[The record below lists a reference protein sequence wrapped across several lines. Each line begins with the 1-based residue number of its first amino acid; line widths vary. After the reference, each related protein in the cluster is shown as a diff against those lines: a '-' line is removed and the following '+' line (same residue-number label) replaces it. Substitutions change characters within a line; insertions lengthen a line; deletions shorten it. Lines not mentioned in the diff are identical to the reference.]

1 MTRGSC
7 LSGAELPPLPLD
19 EWLPT
24 KETLHRYAQTVGKV
38 RLDTR
43 RTATTGGTSRST
55 SPPAAS
61 RSRSPSISSPTN
73 WRSSPARADAP
84 LCPMMPTSSC
94 ARDTRT
100 RSSPSVSGREMPT
113 CENPASAP
121 WQEGDTALLMYEEVR
136 KSSSPKDTLLKF
148 LQSAYQAGA
157 KAANWNIEDFET
169 RSETHG

>member
-1 MTRGSC
+1 
-7 LSGAELPPLPLD
+7 
-19 EWLPT
+19 
-24 KETLHRYAQTVGKV
+24 
-38 RLDTR
+38 
-43 RTATTGGTSRST
+43 
-55 SPPAAS
+55 
-61 RSRSPSISSPTN
+61 
-73 WRSSPARADAP
+73 
-84 LCPMMPTSSC
+84 
-94 ARDTRT
+94 
-100 RSSPSVSGREMPT
+100 MPT